1 MLSLCCFTVE
11 ISVHEIPGHAAR
23 FIGEP
28 SHSPLP
34 LRVTAQISQL
44 FLSRRGPETP
54 QIWVMY

>member
-11 ISVHEIPGHAAR
+11 ISVYEIPGHAAR

-44 FLSRRGPETP
+44 CFCRDVALKLLKFG
-54 QIWVMY
+54 